1 MPDSSPY
8 SPALPPTL
16 QRLSP
21 HQARFCLT
29 AARFMEKELALSLA
43 GQRILVA
50 YSGGADSTALL
61 LALHYLAPGK
71 DFSLCAAHLDHSL
84 RPASAREAD
93 ECRRLCLRLNIPF
106 FTRRLDIAAISRKN
120 GTGLEECARRERYA
134 FLSSVA
140 LQENCDWIAAAHNQ
154 NDLAE
159 DILMRLIRGAGWPG
173 LGGMPALDW
182 KRHLVRPLLLHPRE
196 AIEDFLVGLGV
207 NWATD
212 ESNTD
217 PAYLRNRVRSSLL
230 PLILQEN
237 PSFLDSAA
245 GLWRLA
251 RIDEA
256 WFAGLL
262 PPVTAPSGQENTGP
276 DDGSPDVFTDMDD
289 LRGLPKAL
297 RLRLYK
303 NILQKLGGGQ
313 ALLDNLLRLDA
324 GVEEA
329 VRGKGPGR
337 AHQFPGGKRAVVNA
351 RGITWSQPRT
361 KKRRGS

>member
-8 SPALPPTL
+8 SPSLPPTL

-21 HQARFCLT
+21 QQARFCLT

-71 DFSLCAAHLDHSL
+71 NFSLCAAHLDHSL
-84 RPASAREAD
+84 RPASAQEAD

-106 FTRRLDIAAISRKN
+106 FTRRLDIAAISRES
-120 GTGLEECARRERYA
+120 GIGLEECARRERYA

-140 LQENCDWIAAAHNQ
+140 LQENCDWIAVGHNQ

-173 LGGMPALDW
+173 LGGMPALDRE
-182 KRHLVRPLLLHPRE
+182 RHLVRPLLLHPRE

-207 NWATD
+207 TWVTD

-217 PAYLRNRVRSSLL
+217 PAYLRNRVRGSLL
-230 PLILQEN
+230 PMILQEN
-237 PSFLDSAA
+237 PSFLGSAT

-256 WFAGLL
+256 YFAGLL
-262 PPVTAPSGQENTGP
+262 PTVTASSGPENAEQD
-276 DDGSPDVFTDMDD
+276 DDGPNIFTDMED
-289 LRGLPKAL
+289 LLCLPKAL

-303 NILQKLGGGQ
+303 HMLQQLGSGQ

-329 VRGKGPGR
+329 ARGATPPGR
-337 AHQFPGGKRAVVNA
+337 THQFPGGKRAIVNA
-351 RGITWSQPRT
+351 RGITWLRAT
-361 KKRRGS
+361 DKKKT